1 MAEPDLPFV
10 FARDQH
16 LVLQGD
22 ALICGPDVTVFGLR
36 EARRRMRRSLR
47 IEKIDR
53 EAFETL
59 LNAHYHHGSNSGD
72 GDETDLSFD
81 LESSDGGAGLRDL
94 LEDATEAPVIELVNQ
109 LLRRTVRAAASDLHV
124 EPYENGL
131 RARVRVDGMLRSVM
145 DRSDVPVRRVI
156 SRLKVMAGLDTAETR
171 LPQDGRISLR
181 YGGRDIDVRMST
193 LPGHYGERITLRVL
207 DRHSGL
213 LPLDKLGLKDQQADV
228 LRRLAARPD
237 GIVLA
242 TGPTGS
248 GKTTTLYSL
257 LQLADQTRR
266 NIVTVEDPIEYH
278 LAGISQTQT
287 NAEIGMTFAAG
298 LRATLRQD
306 PDVILVGEI
315 RDTETA
321 QVAAQASLTGHLV
334 FSSLHAN
341 GSISAITRL
350 RDLGLDD
357 FLIAS
362 TLRGILAQRLLRCLC
377 TACKETTQPDA
388 LARGM
393 FAAVGADVPDQ
404 VFHAK
409 GCEACGQTGY
419 AGRQGVFEIVEIT
432 DEVAARIG
440 DGASEQ
446 QLRTAAVSPANTLI
460 AQGLQLVADGRT
472 SIEEVRRVLGDQ

>member
-1 MAEPDLPFV
+1 MASRDLPFA
-10 FARDQH
+10 FARDQQM
-16 LVLQGD
+16 VLQGD
-22 ALICGPDVTVFGLR
+22 ALVCGPKATVFGLR
-36 EARRRMRRSLR
+36 EARRRAMRPLR
-47 IEKIDR
+47 VEKV
-53 EAFETL
+53 ELAAFESL
-59 LNAHYHHGSNSGD
+59 LNAHYHKGPD
-72 GDETDLSFD
+72 GEDGEADLSFD
-81 LESSDGGAGLRDL
+81 LETRGGGPGLRDL

-109 LLRRTVRAAASDLHV
+109 LLRRTVRASASDLHV
-124 EPYENGL
+124 EPYEDGL
-131 RARVRVDGMLRSVM
+131 RARVRVDGMLRTVM
-145 DRSDVPVRRVI
+145 DRKDVPVRRVI

-171 LPQDGRISLR
+171 LPQDGRIGLR

-193 LPGHYGERITLRVL
+193 LPGHHGERITLRVL

-213 LPLDKLGLKDQQADV
+213 LPLDALGLSDAQADV

-257 LQLADQTRR
+257 LQLADHAKR

-278 LAGISQTQT
+278 LPGISQTQT

-315 RDTETA
+315 RDRETA

-341 GSISAITRL
+341 GSVAAVTRL
-350 RDLGLDD
+350 RDLGLDN

-362 TLRGILAQRLLRCLC
+362 TLRGILAQRLLRLLC
-377 TACKETTQPDA
+377 AACREQRDPDA
-388 LARGM
+388 AAKAL
-393 FAAVGADVPDQ
+393 FAAVGLELPAPVA
-404 VFHAK
+404 HAV
-409 GCEACGQTGY
+409 GCETCGQTGY

-432 DEVAARIG
+432 DEVAALIG

-446 QLRTAAVSPANTLI
+446 QLKKAAVPQGNTLM
-460 AQGLQLVADGRT
+460 AQGLGLVAAGRT
-472 SIEEVRRVLGDQ
+472 SIEEVRRVLGDL